1 MTLMTHTPALL
12 AAETTIAANT
22 YDEACR
28 VTEAYKIQLRKR
40 MEWRRHSP
48 DSDPAEARR
57 RIGECTAQL
66 EAAERAE
73 YAAWLQ
79 LEQLHKMAPS
89 KRPARR

>member
-12 AAETTIAANT
+12 AAETTIATNT

-28 VTEAYKIQLRKR
+28 VTEAYLIQLRKR
-40 MEWRRHSP
+40 KQTPHS
-48 DSDPAEARR
+48 DAAEARR
-57 RIGECTAQL
+57 RIEECQAQL

-79 LEQLHKMAPS
+79 LEQLRKMALSNRPG
-89 KRPARR
+89 KR

>member
-28 VTEAYKIQLRKR
+28 VTEAYKIQLTKR
-40 MEWRRHSP
+40 RQ
-48 DSDPAEARR
+48 DTTSDPAEARR
-57 RIGECTAQL
+57 RVEECTAQL

-79 LEQLHKMAPS
+79 LEQLHKMALS
-89 KRPARR
+89 KRLARR